1 MWKKFCQALGLAS
14 LILAVNFG
22 DLLAGGADVRMHT
35 PFSLAHICY
44 AQIADILLLALFLFL
59 VLVLLQRS
67 RFYPRAHL
75 LLIVVIPPYLML
87 RSQSINSYKLVEE
100 MVFCF
105 AIVWTS
111 IVLLLVLR
119 FEKLYRRLLRAC
131 SGLAAAMVFFA
142 LAAIAQLLWVAT
154 WKPAPSQIAAEW
166 NQPVDSALAPQ
177 PPRQHPL
184 LVWIVFDELSYDQLF
199 EHRAHGLTLPNFD
212 ALRAQST
219 LYTNTQ
225 PIGYHTVVVLPSL
238 LTGQVVDGFR
248 YSFDNHLRVHHAIE
262 AGWHAVDGVHSIF
275 GDAIQNGWRTAAVG
289 WYNPYCSIYGDAI
302 QSCYWTNHDMVDSV
316 MSQRAPFA
324 YNVIHPLRQLVH
336 EAESPI
342 RSDHEQCTFEVR
354 QRYQTEIDLQQHA
367 VELLHRDQADFVFL
381 HLAIPHSPNLW
392 SRVHND
398 YTDRCGSSY
407 IDNLALTD
415 RVLGQFLAMLKAS
428 PRWSQTTLIV
438 QGDHSWRTAIWNGL
452 PAWTDED
459 DAASR
464 DAFDPRPALLIH
476 QPTQTQPQTVD
487 APWSILKVHSVVEQT
502 LHSQPP
508 AP

>member
-1 MWKKFCQALGLAS
+1 
-14 LILAVNFG
+14 
-22 DLLAGGADVRMHT
+22 
-35 PFSLAHICY
+35 
-44 AQIADILLLALFLFL
+44 
-59 VLVLLQRS
+59 
-67 RFYPRAHL
+67 
-75 LLIVVIPPYLML
+75 
-87 RSQSINSYKLVEE
+87 
-100 MVFCF
+100 
-105 AIVWTS
+105 
-111 IVLLLVLR
+111 
-119 FEKLYRRLLRAC
+119 
-131 SGLAAAMVFFA
+131 
-142 LAAIAQLLWVAT
+142 
-154 WKPAPSQIAAEW
+154 
-166 NQPVDSALAPQ
+166 
-177 PPRQHPL
+177 
-184 LVWIVFDELSYDQLF
+184 
-199 EHRAHGLTLPNFD
+199 
-212 ALRAQST
+212 
-219 LYTNTQ
+219 
-225 PIGYHTVVVLPSL
+225 
-238 LTGQVVDGFR
+238 
-248 YSFDNHLRVHHAIE
+248 
-262 AGWHAVDGVHSIF
+262 
-275 GDAIQNGWRTAAVG
+275 
-289 WYNPYCSIYGDAI
+289 
-302 QSCYWTNHDMVDSV
+302 MVDSV

>member
-1 MWKKFCQALGLAS
+1 MWKKLCQALGLAS

-35 PFSLAHICY
+35 PFSLAPICY
-44 AQIADILLLALFLFL
+44 AQIADIFLLALFIFVFL
-59 VLVLLQRS
+59 VLLERT
-67 RFYPRAHL
+67 RFYPRVRL

-87 RSQSINSYKLVEE
+87 RSQSINSYQLVERL
-100 MVFCF
+100 VFCF
-105 AIVWTS
+105 AIVWTG

-119 FEKLYRRLLRAC
+119 FDKWWQRLQCAC
-131 SGLAAAMVFFA
+131 SGLASAMVFFT

-154 WKPAPSQIAAEW
+154 WKPAPSQINAAW
-166 NQPVDSALAPQ
+166 NQPADSALALQ
-177 PPRQHPL
+177 PRQHPL

-199 EHRAHGLTLPNFD
+199 EHRAQNLSLPNFD

-248 YSFDNHLRVHHAIE
+248 YSFNNHLRVHHTSE
-262 AGWHAVDGVHSIF
+262 SGWHTLDGSHSVF
-275 GDAIQNGWRTAAVG
+275 GDAVQNGWRTATVG

-302 QSCYWTNHDMVDSV
+302 QDCFWTNHDMIDSV
-316 MSQRAPFA
+316 MSERASFA
-324 YNVIHPLRQLVH
+324 ANVMRPLHQLVG

-342 RSDHEQCTFEVR
+342 RSDHDQCSFEVR
-354 QRYQTEIDLQQHA
+354 QRYQTETDLQQHA
-367 VELLHRDQADFVFL
+367 VQLLHNDQADFVFL

-398 YTDRCGSSY
+398 YTDHCGSSY

-415 RVLGQFLAMLKAS
+415 RVLGQLMATLEVS

-438 QGDHSWRTAIWNGL
+438 QGDHSWRTALWNGL
-452 PAWTDED
+452 PAWTAED
-459 DAASR
+459 NAASR

-476 QPTQTQPQTVD
+476 QPAQTQPQRID
-487 APWSILKVHSVVEQT
+487 SPWPILKVHSVVEQI
-502 LHSQPP
+502 LHHQTPSF
-508 AP
+508 